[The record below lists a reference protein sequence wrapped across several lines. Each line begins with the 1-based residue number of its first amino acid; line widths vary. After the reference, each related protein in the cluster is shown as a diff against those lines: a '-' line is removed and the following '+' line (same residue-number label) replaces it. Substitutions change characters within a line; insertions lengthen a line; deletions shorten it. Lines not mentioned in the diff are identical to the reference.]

1 MIKIE
6 LSNASNGI
14 IKRVV
19 DNQFNGVDQSAEIVT
34 VYEFNEEDP
43 FSQYSKIAQF
53 LSEITKDLAI
63 DTGSDHS
70 PARLRFELNWGDRYN
85 PSLDEVNEHLKS
97 LRDQMRQWKEYKKAI
112 ENNPNVNLV

>member
-14 IKRVV
+14 IKKVT
-19 DNQFNGVDQSAEIVT
+19 DSQFNGVDQSVDIVT
-34 VYEFNEEDP
+34 VYEFDEEDP
-43 FSQYSKIAQF
+43 FLQYGKIAQF

-70 PARLRFELNWGDRYN
+70 PIRLKFELDWGDRYN
-85 PSLDEVNEHLKS
+85 PTIDEVNEHLKS
-97 LRDQMRQWKEYKKAI
+97 LRDEMRLWKEYKKAI
-112 ENNPNVNLV
+112 ENNPNVNFV